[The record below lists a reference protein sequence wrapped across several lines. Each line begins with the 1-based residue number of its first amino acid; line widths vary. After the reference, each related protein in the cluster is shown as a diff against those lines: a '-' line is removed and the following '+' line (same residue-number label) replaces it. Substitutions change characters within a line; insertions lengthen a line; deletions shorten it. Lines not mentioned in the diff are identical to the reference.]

1 MLFSTWDMFLSGCR
15 LFFPHRYVERFIQP
29 GDSVS
34 EECKRHLT
42 RKPVFLPRGIRSYS
56 KSPFGKKQVEKLRL
70 AAEAGATRKEM
81 MEQARRDQQQQQQD
95 EEEERDEAEEK
106 GKEEKDGAE

>member
-1 MLFSTWDMFLSGCR
+1 MCDSF
-15 LFFPHRYVERFIQP
+15 RYVERFIQP

-42 RKPVFLPRGIRSYS
+42 RKPVFLPRGIRTYN
-56 KSPFGKKQVEKLRL
+56 KSPFGKKQVEKIRL

-81 MEQARRDQQQQQQD
+81 IEQARRDQ
-95 EEEERDEAEEK
+95 EEEEAAQNGGKDKNTERSAE
-106 GKEEKDGAE
+106 